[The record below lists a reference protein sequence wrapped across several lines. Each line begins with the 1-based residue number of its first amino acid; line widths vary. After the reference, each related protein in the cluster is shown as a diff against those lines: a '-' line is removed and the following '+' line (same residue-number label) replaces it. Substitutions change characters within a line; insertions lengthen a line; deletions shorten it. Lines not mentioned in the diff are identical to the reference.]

1 MKKYSLIIVLL
12 FISLI
17 ASSQSINDYKYIV
30 VPMKFKFQKSP
41 NLYRLSTNSKFLLT
55 NNGFTVY
62 YDDALLP
69 LDLAK
74 DKCKALYFDLEE
86 SSGYFMTKLT
96 MTLKDCQNNIIY
108 TSKVGKSKEKEF
120 EKSYNEALTF
130 ALEDLKLL
138 KYKHEEKQD
147 AAVVENVLEEKTAI
161 NYAEN
166 SYVTKKIQDGFLITD
181 AATPNFYL
189 KLFRTSNPSIFIG
202 QSNENNGI
210 VTVKSDSIIF
220 EYYKQNLLISQS
232 LMVKI
237 Q

>member
-1 MKKYSLIIVLL
+1 MKKNILIILL
-12 FISLI
+12 FISSI

-30 VPMKFKFQKSP
+30 VPMKFQFQKSP
-41 NLYRLSTNSKFLLT
+41 NQYRLSTNSKFLLT

-62 YDDALLP
+62 YDDAVFP

-74 DKCKALYFDLEE
+74 DKCKALYYDLQET
-86 SSGYFMTKLT
+86 SGYFMTKLI
-96 MTLKDCQNNIIY
+96 MSLKDCQNNIIY

-120 EKSYNEALTF
+120 EKSYNEALAF

-138 KYKHEEKQD
+138 KYKYEEND
-147 AAVVENVLEEKTAI
+147 NSSVVEKVLEEKTAV
-161 NYAEN
+161 NYTE
-166 SYVTKKIQDGFLITD
+166 YTYLTKKIQDGFLITD
-181 AATPNFYL
+181 SANLGFYL
-189 KLFRTSNPSIFIG
+189 KLQRTSNPNIYIG

-210 VTVKSDSIIF
+210 VTVKEDNIIF

-232 LMVKI
+232 LMVKL

>member
-1 MKKYSLIIVLL
+1 MKKYILIIVL
-12 FISLI
+12 FISII

-30 VPMKFKFQKSP
+30 VPMKFQFQKSS
-41 NLYRLSTNSKFLLT
+41 NQYRLSTNSKFLLT

-62 YDDALLP
+62 YDDAVLP

-74 DKCKALYFDLEE
+74 DKCKALYFDLQE

-96 MTLKDCQNNIIY
+96 MTLKDCQNKIIY

-120 EKSYNEALTF
+120 EKSYNEALAF

-138 KYKHEEKQD
+138 KYKYEEND
-147 AAVVENVLEEKTAI
+147 NSPVVEKGLEEKTAI
-161 NYAEN
+161 NYAE
-166 SYVTKKIQDGFLITD
+166 YTHITKKIQDGFLITD
-181 AATPNFYL
+181 SANPNFYL
-189 KLFRTSNPSIFIG
+189 KLLRTSNPNIYIG

-210 VTVKSDSIIF
+210 VTVKTDNIIF

>member
-1 MKKYSLIIVLL
+1 MKKYLIIIVL
-12 FISLI
+12 FISSV
-17 ASSQSINDYKYIV
+17 AFSQSINDYKYIV
-30 VPMKFKFQKSP
+30 VPMKFQFQKSP
-41 NLYRLSTNSKFLLT
+41 NQYRLSTNSKFLLT

-62 YDDALLP
+62 YDDAVLP

-74 DKCKALYFDLEE
+74 HKCKALYFDLQE

-120 EKSYNEALTF
+120 EKSYNEALAF

-138 KYKHEEKQD
+138 KYKYEEND
-147 AAVVENVLEEKTAI
+147 NSPVVEKVLEEKKAI
-161 NYAEN
+161 SYAE
-166 SYVTKKIQDGFLITD
+166 YTYITKKIQDGFLITD
-181 AATPNFYL
+181 SANPNFYL
-189 KLFRTSNPSIFIG
+189 KLLRTSNPSIFIG

-210 VTVKSDSIIF
+210 VTVKADNIIF

>member
-1 MKKYSLIIVLL
+1 M
-12 FISLI
+12 
-17 ASSQSINDYKYIV
+17 
-30 VPMKFKFQKSP
+30 
-41 NLYRLSTNSKFLLT
+41 
-55 NNGFTVY
+55 
-62 YDDALLP
+62 
-69 LDLAK
+69 
-74 DKCKALYFDLEE
+74 
-86 SSGYFMTKLT
+86 
-96 MTLKDCQNNIIY
+96 
-108 TSKVGKSKEKEF
+108 
-120 EKSYNEALTF
+120 
-130 ALEDLKLL
+130 
-138 KYKHEEKQD
+138 
-147 AAVVENVLEEKTAI
+147 EKTAI

-189 KLFRTSNPSIFIG
+189 KLLRTSNPNIFIG